1 MVSSSTNAAKEKEG
15 MEKMMEKMNLTDRE
29 SAKLVVDDEEEMQG
43 ELILGVAGKVL
54 NRRVLHGTPSD
65 LKFEMMQIWARV
77 INLPFNLRCPPW
89 PEGIAKLV
97 GKVIRVDV
105 DAKGFA
111 FGEALRARVW
121 INVNEPLMRWVRLES
136 AKTKEVVFYD
146 IQYEALPYFCFSC
159 GCMGQADLYCPS
171 PTGRDANGRLPYGEN
186 LRIPIRKRSW
196 GNIPMRGGRYPTAG
210 RQEEQGEEEDEVEK
224 GEEVTSPDKATD
236 GRVQAAVYQFNARGG
251 GSGRGARFRG
261 DVTILMERTKFI
273 EG

>member
-1 MVSSSTNAAKEKEG
+1 MASSSTNAAKEKEG

-43 ELILGVAGKVL
+43 ESILGVVGKVL
-54 NRRVLHGTPSD
+54 NKRVLHVNTIAEALRPAWGNVRGLCFSPAGDNMFLASFEGKRERDMIFEGGPWMVGKHAVVLEIFDARARPFD
-65 LKFEMMQIWARV
+65 LNFEMMQIWARV

-89 PEGIAKLV
+89 TKRIAKLV

-159 GCMGQADLYCPS
+159 GCPGHADLYCPS
-171 PTGRDANGRLPYGEN
+171 PAGRDANGRLSYGEN
-186 LRIPIRKRSW
+186 LRMPIRKRSW
-196 GNIPMRGGRYPTAG
+196 GNIPMRG
-210 RQEEQGEEEDEVEK
+210 
-224 GEEVTSPDKATD
+224 
-236 GRVQAAVYQFNARGG
+236 
-251 GSGRGARFRG
+251 
-261 DVTILMERTKFI
+261 
-273 EG
+273 